1 MNTNW
6 IDFLKANNATFTD
19 NSEIQFPHKQQDA
32 SNTITAIAHLAVI
45 KVAGKDATQFLQGQ
59 LTCNVNDI
67 TESNSFFS
75 AFCNAKGRTISTL
88 LILKNSDS
96 FLLILPNELVEKVL
110 SKLQMY
116 ILRSD
121 VQLSNVT
128 DELCLTGITTPNNAD
143 LFGHFPETDF
153 AVTNNSEIFIKL
165 PSNENRF
172 LHISCFDVAKS
183 FWTQLIQNDNFSMS
197 NSNSWKFHDILA
209 GIPWLT
215 EDSSEEYIPQMLNI
229 DKLGGI
235 SFNKGCYTGQEIIA
249 RTHYLGK
256 TKRELFLAECEPF
269 ALKDNAP
276 LAITNESG
284 QVIGK
289 VLSIQSSVQNHKML
303 IVIPITEAKSKN
315 LILNHSNQARISII
329 DSQ

>member
-6 IDFLKANNATFTD
+6 IDFLKTYNATFTD
-19 NSEIQFPHKQQDA
+19 NSEIHYPQNQQD
-32 SNTITAIAHLAVI
+32 SSGTITAIADLAVI
-45 KVAGKDATQFLQGQ
+45 KVTGKDAVQFLQGQ

-67 TESNSFFS
+67 TQSNSFFA

-88 LILKNSDS
+88 LILKNADD
-96 FLLILPNELVEKVL
+96 FLLVLPNELAGKII

-121 VQLSNVT
+121 VQLINVT
-128 DELCLTGITTPNNAD
+128 DELCLMGITGNISD
-143 LFGHFPETDF
+143 LFTHLPETNF

-165 PSNENRF
+165 PSNETRF
-172 LHISCFDVAKS
+172 LHISSVAIAKS
-183 FWTQLIQNDNFSMS
+183 LWTQLIQNDNFSMS
-197 NSNSWKFHDILA
+197 NSGIWRYHDILA

-235 SFNKGCYTGQEIIA
+235 SFDKGCYTGQEIIA

-256 TKRELFLAECEPF
+256 TKRELFLAECEHIT
-269 ALKDNAP
+269 LQNSAP
-276 LAITNESG
+276 LIITNGNE
-284 QVIGK
+284 QAIGK
-289 VLSIQSSVQNHKML
+289 VLSIQSNNQSCKML
-303 IVIPITEAKSKN
+303 IIIPTSEANSEN
-315 LILNHSNQARISII
+315 LMVNNSNQARIIII
-329 DSQ
+329 DFQ

>member
-19 NSEIQFPHKQQDA
+19 NSEIQFPQSQQDA
-32 SNTITAIAHLAVI
+32 GNTISAIAHLAVI
-45 KVAGKDATQFLQGQ
+45 KVTGKDATQFLQGQ

-67 TESNSFFS
+67 TQLNSFFS

-88 LILKNSDS
+88 LILKNADS
-96 FLLILPNELVEKVL
+96 FLLILPNELVKKVL

-128 DELCLTGITTPNNAD
+128 DELCLMGVTTNNAD
-143 LFGHFPETDF
+143 LFSHFPETDF

-165 PSNENRF
+165 PSTENRF
-172 LHISCFDVAKS
+172 LYISSVDMAKS

-197 NSNSWKFHDILA
+197 NSNTWEYHDILA

-256 TKRELFLAECEPF
+256 AKRELLLAECKPI
-269 ALKDNAP
+269 ALQENAP
-276 LAITNESG
+276 LIITNKSG
-284 QVIGK
+284 QAIGK
-289 VLSIQSSVQNHKML
+289 VLSHQSNNQNHKML

-329 DSQ
+329 DSH